1 MKVSTHS
8 VHFAVVALV
17 CVLSDLLLP
26 GRVGLAASAAL
37 FLCWSLHLVNRER
50 RSALLKLNPIVCY
63 QAWQAATLGVT
74 PLYLALSPA
83 AAAGVEFGNYILP
96 LEIISYGHAV
106 MIAGSWTFYM
116 ALKTFQPKKAAR
128 QPFATYEIRPAVLIA
143 AAVTG
148 IGFHLTRETVTIY
161 AGSTVAQLGV
171 LFPAVLC
178 LIAVNP
184 SLVRQHSRKTH
195 AAVLLLG
202 SLLLLLLNAQGDS
215 KMELMFSF
223 VPIIWWLL
231 LRNGRSALVVTGVG
245 FALIYL
251 GIILPLVTFMRDEMR
266 ESTRRSL
273 WNSEMI
279 SRSTDSMKYEF
290 STHPIEYL
298 GSSVEDTLYRM
309 CDPCAAAMVV
319 TIAHEW
325 GFQYGRG
332 LQYVPMTF
340 IPRALWRD
348 KPILDPGRE
357 FTTVLGWAKDPSLA
371 STSTGQTSAGELYW
385 NFGWPGVLLGMY
397 LCGAAVSALWWRA
410 AGSDPRRGVLEM
422 AAYTGAMLSFVLATG
437 SVAGGSIVGA
447 ISAGLFWRAV
457 IIVRGWILE
466 ARSALSRR

>member
-1 MKVSTHS
+1 
-8 VHFAVVALV
+8 
-17 CVLSDLLLP
+17 
-26 GRVGLAASAAL
+26 
-37 FLCWSLHLVNRER
+37 
-50 RSALLKLNPIVCY
+50 
-63 QAWQAATLGVT
+63 
-74 PLYLALSPA
+74 
-83 AAAGVEFGNYILP
+83 
-96 LEIISYGHAV
+96 
-106 MIAGSWTFYM
+106 
-116 ALKTFQPKKAAR
+116 
-128 QPFATYEIRPAVLIA
+128 
-143 AAVTG
+143 
-148 IGFHLTRETVTIY
+148 
-161 AGSTVAQLGV
+161 
-171 LFPAVLC
+171 
-178 LIAVNP
+178 
-184 SLVRQHSRKTH
+184 
-195 AAVLLLG
+195 LLLG
-202 SLLLLLLNAQGDS
+202 SLLLLLLNAQRDS

-223 VPIIWWLL
+223 VPIIWWVL
-231 LRNGRSALVVTGVG
+231 LRKGRSALMVTGVG

-251 GIILPLVTFMRDEMR
+251 GIILPLVSSVRNDAVP
-266 ESTRRSL
+266 ESKSRSL
-273 WNSEMI
+273 WSSESI
-279 SRSTDSMKYEF
+279 SRSNDSMQYEF
-290 STHPIEYL
+290 STDPIKYL

-325 GFQYGRG
+325 GFEYGRG

-348 KPILDPGRE
+348 KPVLDPGRE

-371 STSTGQTSAGELYW
+371 SSSTGQTSAGELYW

-457 IIVRGWILE
+457 IIARGWILE